1 MIRLVAL
8 LLFALLLWLVL
19 EGALQVARRLAG
31 QARRGAVP
39 PRRGPTAVARQT
51 EELVRCAACGIHVPR
66 SRALPPASEAAATA
80 LPGGP
85 PADLYCS
92 DRCWRSSPL
101 AS

>member
-31 QARRGAVP
+31 QARKGTM
-39 PRRGPTAVARQT
+39 PRRPGPSAVAG
-51 EELVRCAACGIHVPR
+51 EELVRCAACGVHVPR
-66 SRALPPASEAAATA
+66 SRALPPASVAAATA
-80 LPGGP
+80 SPGGP